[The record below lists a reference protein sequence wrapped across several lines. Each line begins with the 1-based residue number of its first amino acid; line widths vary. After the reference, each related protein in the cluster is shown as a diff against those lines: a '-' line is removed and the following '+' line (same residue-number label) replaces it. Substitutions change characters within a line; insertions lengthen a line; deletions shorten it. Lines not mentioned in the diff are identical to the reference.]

1 MKKNIFL
8 LGDSI
13 SIHYNPYL
21 IPMADGFDWM
31 TKKGRAE
38 ALKDLDKPI
47 GENGGTSRA
56 CLEFLRDEEARGMLN
71 YDYLLFN
78 CGLHDI
84 VYEGGKTTPRVD
96 AGDYHKNLTDIVEL
110 AQAHGVRPIWVSTTP
125 VDDARHNV
133 KASFLRHNEHVLLY
147 NAIAKE
153 VMKKHR
159 VPIIDLYAFTAALDG
174 ELYADHVHFIDEVR
188 RLQAEFIYHALLD
201 ATKND

>member
-1 MKKNIFL
+1 MKKSVFL

-21 IPMADGFDWM
+21 IPATEQFDWM

-56 CLEFLRDEEARGMLN
+56 CLEFLRDEEARDALH

-96 AGDYHKNLTDIVEL
+96 AGDYHKNLTEIVEL
-110 AQAHGVRPIWVSTTP
+110 AQSHGIRPIWISTTP
-125 VDDARHNV
+125 VDDERHNT

-153 VMKKHR
+153 VMSRHK
-159 VPIIDLYAFTAALDG
+159 VPTIDLYTFTVALGKDI
-174 ELYADHVHFIDEVR
+174 YADHVHYIDEVR
-188 RLQAEFIYHALLD
+188 RLQAAFIREKLLV
-201 ATKND
+201 TTIND